1 MAQWTRGGRDKGY
14 VDLSCFELLLRL
26 RTFKMNGSGVD
37 AFFFFFVLGVG
48 GYTRTFLSRKFEDN
62 DALVLSDSDY
72 VANLDARRYVT
83 GYAFTID
90 NSLAS

>member
-1 MAQWTRGGRDKGY
+1 
-14 VDLSCFELLLRL
+14 
-26 RTFKMNGSGVD
+26 
-37 AFFFFFVLGVG
+37 LGVG

>member
-1 MAQWTRGGRDKGY
+1 MREKKKRKRGEQR
-14 VDLSCFELLLRL
+14 RQ
-26 RTFKMNGSGVD
+26 
-37 AFFFFFVLGVG
+37 
-48 GYTRTFLSRKFEDN
+48 EDN